1 MVDIQHFPHHILEII
16 FLYLTSQ
23 EDLHRC
29 RRACSKWHSVATRR
43 LFKRVVISRNL
54 TKFLKLRAMNKS
66 TRLISLG
73 ECVKEMYV
81 RMERSMSLEEFK
93 QLVTYCPNVESINVS
108 SWLYLICISKHLLDI
123 DDDIKWSLRHIVAND
138 SNNPSID
145 VYLKYKD
152 SIVSIHA
159 PSDVKDLQFLAS
171 FPSLQTFIHQ
181 SSVIQSLREFMFIFD
196 ACPKLTHLCIQT
208 TIEDASCLIT
218 NQNIYPSLTNLEMKI
233 TFSSMTRPMVDY
245 ISTRFIN
252 LSTVI
257 LNIHQ
262 TNSSSFEENYTRLV
276 NTLMTPYK
284 RRFSFKMT
292 LKDCRRPFDGNT
304 QMEFT
309 RMLAKCTIEAFK
321 LQPRTFNSMEVTKV
335 DYEPGI
341 HIYVDKKLYCMLFTW
356 APFSYLI
363 DQDALSG
370 GAIPRYLH
378 KLTFQRRRATLTP
391 FRNDGSP
398 TQIQELNFFYK
409 LRSFQNYY
417 YNSLQTLSLSSVFVD
432 ASFFPTLRR
441 ICPKLK
447 VLELG
452 MGPIIV
458 YGNEGVID
466 MQDLRLQR
474 LNLAILPW
482 DFSGNPWLVVVKTH
496 KEYVYIKIHK
506 NRRYNVL
513 TYEEAMEE
521 ERQTQFHERYH
532 IYCYDIQE
540 VFRFNRKITLYSNST
555 SSNIA

>member
-1 MVDIQHFPHHILEII
+1 
-16 FLYLTSQ
+16 
-23 EDLHRC
+23 
-29 RRACSKWHSVATRR
+29 
-43 LFKRVVISRNL
+43 
-54 TKFLKLRAMNKS
+54 MNKS
-66 TRLISLG
+66 TRLITLG
-73 ECVKEMYV
+73 ECVKEMYL
-81 RMERSMSLEEFK
+81 RMERSMSYEEFK

-108 SWLYLICISKHLLDI
+108 SWLYLTCISKHLLDI
-123 DDDIKWSLRHIVAND
+123 DDDIKWSLRRIVANN

-152 SIVSIHA
+152 SIASIHA

-171 FPSLQTFIHQ
+171 FPSLQAFIHR
-181 SSVIQSLREFMFIFD
+181 SSIIQSMREFMFIFD
-196 ACPKLTHLCIQT
+196 TCPKLTHLCIQA
-208 TIEDASCLIT
+208 TIEDAPYLIA
-218 NQNIYPSLTNLEMKI
+218 NQDIYPSLTNLEMNI
-233 TFSSMTRPMVDY
+233 TFSSMTRPIVDY

-252 LSTVI
+252 LSTVT

-276 NTLMTPYK
+276 DALMTPYK

-292 LKDCRRPFDGNT
+292 LKDCRRPVDDNA

-341 HIYVDKKLYCMLFTW
+341 RIYVDKELYCMLFTW

-363 DQDALSG
+363 DQGALSG
-370 GAIPRYLH
+370 GAIPHHLH
-378 KLTFQRRRATLTP
+378 KLTFQRCRSTLTP

-398 TQIQELNFFYK
+398 TQTQDLTFLYIK

-432 ASFFPTLRR
+432 ASFFPTLGR
-441 ICPKLK
+441 ICPKLR

-474 LNLAILPW
+474 LNLAILPR
-482 DFSGNPWLVVVKTH
+482 DFSGNPWLLVVKTH
-496 KEYVYIKIHK
+496 KEYAYIKIHK

-521 ERQTQFHERYH
+521 ERQTQFHERYY

-540 VFRFNRKITLYSNST
+540 VFRFNKKITLYSNNT
-555 SSNIA
+555 SSYIA